1 MGRRN
6 TLSLILIGVMLLLSP
21 KAISQTGKKVAP
33 FRITMTNG
41 SVFKAENLPV
51 GKPIVLIYFSP
62 ECEDCQKMT
71 EEMLKRMN
79 DFKKASI
86 VMVTYLPVE
95 TVKPFIARFSLNMYP
110 NIYVGTEGS
119 SFIVRYYYN
128 ITTFPFIAFFNKNG
142 DLIKSFNKEG
152 NIDDMANI
160 VKSL

>member
-1 MGRRN
+1 MNRKI
-6 TLSLILIGVMLLLSP
+6 ILFFFLVGAMILLSTD
-21 KAISQTGKKVAP
+21 AYSQTGKKVAP
-33 FRITMTNG
+33 FRIAMTNG
-41 SVFKAENLPV
+41 SVFKAEDLPV

-62 ECEDCQKMT
+62 ECEECQKMT

-95 TVKPFIARFSLNMYP
+95 TVKPFISRFSLNMYP

-119 SFIVRYYYN
+119 AFIVRYYYN

-142 DLIKSFNKEG
+142 DLVKSYTKEG
-152 NIDDMANI
+152 NIDEMTAILKN
-160 VKSL
+160 L